1 MAKIEGNTVKVDIG
15 QRPPSPGENAG
26 QPAFI
31 EYLHISTTEARIGT
45 FQASRGR
52 RRTVERTGSG

>member
-26 QPAFI
+26 QSAFI
-31 EYLHISTTEARIGT
+31 EYLHIRTTEARMRT

-52 RRTVERTGSG
+52 